1 MIQRHNN
8 EGGLYALEQIE
19 RSNRVIMNRH
29 LLPNEVKIDIAG
41 KSKEEVFKSVID
53 IVDTYKPLLDYDYE
67 LDNEQHYLSWVRS
80 RNLN

>member
-1 MIQRHNN
+1 
-8 EGGLYALEQIE
+8 
-19 RSNRVIMNRH
+19 MNRH

-67 LDNEQHYLSWVRS
+67 LDDAQHYLSWVRS

>member
-1 MIQRHNN
+1 
-8 EGGLYALEQIE
+8 
-19 RSNRVIMNRH
+19 MNRH

-67 LDNEQHYLSWVRS
+67 LDDEQHYLSWVRS

>member
-67 LDNEQHYLSWVRS
+67 LDDEQHYLSWVRS

>member
-1 MIQRHNN
+1 M
-8 EGGLYALEQIE
+8 
-19 RSNRVIMNRH
+19 
-29 LLPNEVKIDIAG
+29 KIDIAG

-67 LDNEQHYLSWVRS
+67 LDDEQHYLSWVRS